1 MPSCNNVFLITRGFL
16 ERRATVN
23 GVSASINPLVSLN
36 PISFSLS
43 NRQQL
48 FPVFE
53 VLLPTFAKLLA
64 PDRNWSDRQ
73 WGICVFDD
81 LIEFGGPPS
90 IKYQEAFLPT
100 LVGGIV
106 DKSAEVG
113 ITRTVRNRYSYHLLV
128 LTPLV

>member
-1 MPSCNNVFLITRGFL
+1 M
-16 ERRATVN
+16 
-23 GVSASINPLVSLN
+23 
-36 PISFSLS
+36 
-43 NRQQL
+43 
-48 FPVFE
+48 FPVFD

-100 LVGGIV
+100 LINGIV
-106 DKSAEVG
+106 DKSAEVREG
-113 ITRTVRNRYSYHLLV
+113 EGGEVRKRKCGEV
-128 LTPLV
+128 R